1 MLFTPGEISLLE
13 LPNRL
18 VSSATAELMAY
29 DLGFLLPTTTT
40 LYLTPA
46 QRGIGL
52 IITGHM
58 DINQAENKGERISSK
73 CFE

>member
-1 MLFTPGEISLLE
+1 MLITSGEISLLE

-18 VSSATAELMAY
+18 VHSSIAERMAN
-29 DLGFLLPTTTT
+29 DLGFPPPTLTT
-40 LYLTPA
+40 LYHTLA

-58 DINQAENKGERISSK
+58 HINPGGK
-73 CFE
+73 